1 MPGKVE
7 NPWNNGFR
15 DLIYSYIFG
24 RTYLNKSS
32 SLFLEDNLRAV
43 HFLSSHFFSVI
54 ACASLY
60 LVLQFLILSKSLVM
74 FLLYIIYM

>member
-1 MPGKVE
+1 
-7 NPWNNGFR
+7 
-15 DLIYSYIFG
+15 
-24 RTYLNKSS
+24 
-32 SLFLEDNLRAV
+32 
-43 HFLSSHFFSVI
+43 VI